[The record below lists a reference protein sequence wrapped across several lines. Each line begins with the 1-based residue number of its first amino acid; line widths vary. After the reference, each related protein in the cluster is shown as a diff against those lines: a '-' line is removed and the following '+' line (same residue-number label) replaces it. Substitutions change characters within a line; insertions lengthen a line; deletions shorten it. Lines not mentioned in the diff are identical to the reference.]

1 MNAIARILII
11 ISAIAALSLDAA
23 AQRTTRRVKA
33 TDVSA
38 AALPPVSAP
47 YDTLQQPA
55 ADGVVAAGFEKTL
68 SSRRESLLLTNKLE
82 RHITDISFTITYLD
96 TQGRM
101 LHRADHTVTIDI
113 PPGQT
118 RAITFAS
125 WDTQGVTYYIHSPRP
140 TRARQATPFDVAITI
155 NYVTTPKNPSDTQQ

>member
-1 MNAIARILII
+1 MNTIARILII
-11 ISAIAALSLDAA
+11 AAIALLSLEAA

-33 TDVSA
+33 SEVSP
-38 AALPPVSAP
+38 AALPPRVAP
-47 YDTLQQPA
+47 HDTLRAPA
-55 ADGVVAAGFEKTL
+55 TDAVVASGFEKTL
-68 SSRRESLLLTNKLE
+68 SSRRESMLLTNNLAV
-82 RHITDISFTITYLD
+82 HITDIGLTITYLD

-101 LHRADHTVTIDI
+101 LHRADHTATIDI

-118 RAITFAS
+118 RAINFAS

-155 NYVTTPKNPSDTQQ
+155 NYVTTPKNTSDTQQ